1 MAALVFPASPSLN
14 QRFPANPGTAG
25 ISQWQWDGAKW
36 NAVLSTISLG
46 ATNQDAFNAYLWPN
60 NDGAAGYQLTTNGA
74 GNLNWSVTGT
84 GTLVALSIDP
94 ATPFDGL
101 TTGFTLVTSGTSTP
115 FTPFPSTNIVVFL
128 GGVPQTPSSAYS
140 VTASTI
146 NFVSAPPIGTTFY
159 AISSVVV

>member
-1 MAALVFPASPSLN
+1 MALVFPASPSVG
-14 QRFPANPGTAG
+14 QRFPTDPGTAG
-25 ISQWQWDGAKW
+25 VSQWRWTGTRWD
-36 NAVLSTISLG
+36 AVISTISLG
-46 ATNQDAFNAYLWPN
+46 PTNQDAFNAYEWPN
-60 NDGAAGYQLTTNGA
+60 ADGSPNQQLTTDGA
-74 GNLNWSVTGT
+74 GNLTWEVTGT

-101 TTGFTLVTSGTSTP
+101 TTGFTLVVSGTSTP

-128 GGVPQTPSSAYS
+128 GGVPQTPAAAYS